1 MKDFERYIP
10 AKPIGCVRAL
20 GSFPSDVFCYIF
32 AICKSKDS
40 GGVFV
45 SSVRRMADFFNVN
58 VLTYRRALATLEEG
72 GCIVV
77 NNDQKGKNLV
87 ISIPDGVT
95 PQTVQ
100 ETYPKLYKKLAQNC
114 TRNSSK
120 TVQENNTPSVL
131 ESNTVLCQKV
141 TQGVL
146 KSNTVSVLKSNT
158 PHLIKENN
166 INNIFN
172 NMGELNKDT
181 AAPTQVVEYIS
192 GNAPSADIDIVN
204 AVREQWTATYER
216 VLGTPYIPVFGFASS
231 DFGRLARQLSELVKA
246 HGKEVT
252 VDSVREATDAFVEG
266 AYRTGD
272 NFIRSHFDL
281 GTLIKQFN
289 SIIKRITDGNNNSR
303 PTDGHIKHGGVSE
316 EFAKSIDELLAA
328 YRQG

>member
-1 MKDFERYIP
+1 
-10 AKPIGCVRAL
+10 
-20 GSFPSDVFCYIF
+20 
-32 AICKSKDS
+32 
-40 GGVFV
+40 
-45 SSVRRMADFFNVN
+45 
-58 VLTYRRALATLEEG
+58 
-72 GCIVV
+72 
-77 NNDQKGKNLV
+77 
-87 ISIPDGVT
+87 
-95 PQTVQ
+95 
-100 ETYPKLYKKLAQNC
+100 
-114 TRNSSK
+114 
-120 TVQENNTPSVL
+120 
-131 ESNTVLCQKV
+131 
-141 TQGVL
+141 
-146 KSNTVSVLKSNT
+146 
-158 PHLIKENN
+158 
-166 INNIFN
+166 
-172 NMGELNKDT
+172 MGELNKDT
-181 AAPTQVVEYIS
+181 AAPTEVVEYIS
-192 GNAPSADIDIVN
+192 ENAPSADADIVN

-303 PTDGHIKHGGVSE
+303 QTDGHIKHGGVSE

>member
-20 GSFPSDVFCYIF
+20 GSFPSDVFCFIF

-58 VLTYRRALATLEEG
+58 VLTYRRALAMLEER

-100 ETYPKLYKKLAQNC
+100 ET
-114 TRNSSK
+114 
-120 TVQENNTPSVL
+120 VQETC
-131 ESNTVLCQKV
+131 TVVCKKV
-141 TQGVL
+141 THQCERNL
-146 KSNTVSVLKSNT
+146 HSSVKETCT

-166 INNIFN
+166 FNNIFN
-172 NMGELNKDT
+172 NIGELKEKET
-181 AAPTQVVEYIS
+181 AAPSEVVEYIS
-192 GNAPSADIDIVN
+192 GNAPSAEADIVN

-231 DFGRLARQLSELVKA
+231 DFGRIARQLSELVKA

-272 NFIRSHFDL
+272 SYIRSHFDL

-289 SIIKRITDGNNNSR
+289 SIVKRLKDGNKNSR

-316 EFAKSIDELLAA
+316 EFAASIDELLAA